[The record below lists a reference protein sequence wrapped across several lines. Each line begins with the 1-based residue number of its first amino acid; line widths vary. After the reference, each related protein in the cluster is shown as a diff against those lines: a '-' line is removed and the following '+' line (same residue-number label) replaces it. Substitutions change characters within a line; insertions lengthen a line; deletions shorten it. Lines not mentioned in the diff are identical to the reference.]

1 MNKDEA
7 KILLSYHSCRN
18 DDIYNDKWT
27 TGFLGS
33 LRPFTGQLYEENFI
47 EIMECLKI
55 LKDEFEEVRIDK
67 NIVTDIFTITYYTR
81 AWCRPDNMLGRNHLL
96 TLKQEKEL
104 QDWID
109 IIEDTFSNLL
119 DLSGE
124 PFWSYEE
131 YTKGISP

>member
-7 KILLSYHSCRN
+7 KNLLSYHSCRN
-18 DDIYNDKWT
+18 DDINNNKWT

-33 LRPFTGQLYEENFI
+33 LRPFMGELYEKNFI

-55 LKDEFEEVRIDK
+55 LKDEFEEARIDK
-67 NIVTDIFTITYYTR
+67 NIISDIYAITYLAR

-96 TLKQEKEL
+96 SQEQEETLYE
-104 QDWID
+104 WID
-109 IIEDTFSNLL
+109 IIEDTFFNLL
-119 DLSGE
+119 DLAGE

-131 YTKGISP
+131 YIKGISP